1 MYSERTSVRGRA
13 KAFSMV
19 ELMVVLAII
28 GLLAGV
34 VTLGVQPYLVKA
46 KQTTA
51 RREIATIC
59 SALESFNIEF
69 GRFPTTEEGLDI
81 LRKPNERFT
90 APLLTENPIDPWGHR
105 YEYNQPGPDGPYEVV
120 CYGADGREGGS
131 GPDADIVSG
140 KLKDVVG
147 AGSGTAAP

>member
-1 MYSERTSVRGRA
+1 
-13 KAFSMV
+13 MV

-34 VTLGVQPYLVKA
+34 VTLSVQPYLLKA

-59 SALESFNIEF
+59 AALESFNIEF
-69 GRFPTTEEGLDI
+69 DRYPTTEEGLAI

-90 APLLTENPIDPWGHR
+90 EALLTQDPVDPWGNR
-105 YEYNQPGPDGPYEVV
+105 YEYNQPGRDGPYEVI

-131 GPDADIVSG
+131 GADADIVSG
-140 KLKDVVG
+140 KLKSVPGRG
-147 AGSGTAAP
+147 AE